1 MSKPK
6 SDGCR
11 SYITTTVDI
20 FFPNGDMCCA
30 LCPLMQTYSRN
41 QCMRTGEL
49 IADKNGIGMFCPL
62 TVKDDANEM

>member
-1 MSKPK
+1 MKPK

-11 SYITTTVDI
+11 EYTRTSVDI
-20 FFPNGDMCCA
+20 FFPKDGVCCA

-49 IADKNGIGMFCPL
+49 IADKNGRGIWCPL
-62 TVKDDANEM
+62 MIEEKPNE